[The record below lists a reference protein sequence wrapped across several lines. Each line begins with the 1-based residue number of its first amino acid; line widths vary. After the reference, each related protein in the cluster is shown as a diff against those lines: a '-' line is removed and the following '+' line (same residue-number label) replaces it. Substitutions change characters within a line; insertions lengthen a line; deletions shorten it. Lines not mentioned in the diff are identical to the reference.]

1 MSGCRQEVELIKY
14 PRALTAGQLS
24 RFHEEAM
31 LEHYTVC
38 EKAHRSGPTSTK
50 GNMIQYKVPGCEDRV
65 RHNTIKNQSLSE
77 TAPNASPFSR
87 HMGEG
92 FSYKL
97 LQTTTRSCA
106 QQLHLTGGT
115 MVTACRTSVNLP
127 FKS

>member
-77 TAPNASPFSR
+77 TAPNASPAIWEKDSLTNY
-87 HMGEG
+87 
-92 FSYKL
+92 YKPL
-97 LQTTTRSCA
+97 LDHVHNSC
-106 QQLHLTGGT
+106 HLTRGT